1 MPDDLF
7 CCVCLAPLGQSIL
20 PVVRFQQRVW
30 STAMPIL
37 RQFHSGDT
45 RLVYAGTHAFRRIA
59 SITTVSPNV
68 FAQNW
73 LREVLSLA
81 VLFEKICVPCRSV
94 YSGRIAVSPD
104 RPTDPLR
111 GPIRAGNLEIE
122 VLCPRG
128 SRRCPP
134 RSVLCPTVWE
144 RNTYS
149 QNCPSISPLTPAVAL
164 QSAGMP
170 FMR

>member
-73 LREVLSLA
+73 LREALLLA

-94 YSGRIAVSPD
+94 CSGRIAVSPD

-122 VLCPRG
+122 VLCPLRPPPNLG
-128 SRRCPP
+128 S
-134 RSVLCPTVWE
+134 T
-144 RNTYS
+144 
-149 QNCPSISPLTPAVAL
+149 
-164 QSAGMP
+164 
-170 FMR
+170 